1 MINIIKIQDN
11 AMKER
16 KIKFFVMDV
25 DGTLTDGKL
34 HITDTGEIFKSFD
47 VKDGYGIIDILPH
60 YSIVPIIIS
69 ARESKIVSR
78 RCLDLKIT
86 ELHQGVR
93 QKYEELMQIISTYSE
108 RDNKGYS
115 LSNVAYIGDDILD
128 IQCMKPI
135 KEAGG
140 MVGCPNDAVNEIKQI
155 ADFVSSK
162 NGGNGAVR
170 EFIEWLITDKNNIIW

>member
-1 MINIIKIQDN
+1 MVNIIRMPDN
-11 AMKER
+11 TMNGRE
-16 KIKFFVMDV
+16 IKFFVMDV

-34 HITDTGEIFKSFD
+34 HITDTGEIYKSFD
-47 VKDGYGIIDILPH
+47 VKDGYGIIDILPR
-60 YSIVPIIIS
+60 YSIIPIIIS
-69 ARESKIVSR
+69 ARESEIVNR

-93 QKYEELMQIISTYSE
+93 QKYEKLVQIIDAYSK
-108 RDNKGYS
+108 RDNKDYN
-115 LSNVAYIGDDILD
+115 LKNVAYIGDDILD
-128 IQCMKPI
+128 VQCMKPI

-140 MVGCPNDAVNEIKQI
+140 MVGCPNDAVNEVKQI

-170 EFIEWLITDKNNIIW
+170 EFIVWLLTGENHII